1 MNQIFYV
8 SSSKKG
14 MGLKEI
20 EEMAKKAA
28 KSNSDNGITG
38 IMLFKGGVFLQLLEG
53 EASKINT
60 LFESKI
66 KKDDRHTNITEI
78 FNIQAKERMFEK
90 WSMAFHEVSEL
101 DIKMVNEML
110 SWHKLISAVKEIDS
124 HIILHMLER
133 FNGKL

>member
-1 MNQIFYV
+1 MNQTFYV
-8 SSSKKG
+8 SSSRKG
-14 MGLKEI
+14 MALKEI
-20 EEMAKKAA
+20 EEMVEKAA
-28 KSNSDNGITG
+28 KYNSDNGITG
-38 IMLFKGGVFLQLLEG
+38 IMLFKGGIFLQLLEG

-66 KKDDRHTNITEI
+66 KKDDRHSNIIEI
-78 FNIQAKERMFEK
+78 FNIEARERMFEE

-110 SWHKLISAVKEIDS
+110 SWTKLISAVKEIDS

-133 FNGKL
+133 FKGKL

>member
-8 SSSKKG
+8 SSSRKG
-14 MGLKEI
+14 IALKEV
-20 EEMAKKAA
+20 EEMVEKAS
-28 KSNSDNGITG
+28 KFNSDNGITG
-38 IMLFKGGVFLQLLEG
+38 IMLFKSGIFLQLLEG
-53 EASKINT
+53 EASKINV

-66 KKDDRHTNITEI
+66 KKDDRHSNIIEM
-78 FNIQAKERMFEK
+78 FNIPTEQRMFEK

-110 SWHKLISAVKEIDS
+110 SWNKLISAVKEIDS

-133 FNGKL
+133 FKGKL